1 MGTHIL
7 GYLPGLNWFV
17 WGRVFYAY
25 ESTDGVN
32 WFYVHSTRMD
42 MPVEIYVGMIGSF
55 REGKGGN
62 YVVLDHISID

>member
-1 MGTHIL
+1 MG
-7 GYLPGLNWFV
+7 
-17 WGRVFYAY
+17 REFYAY

-55 REGKGGN
+55 REGKVGN

>member
-1 MGTHIL
+1 M
-7 GYLPGLNWFV
+7 
-17 WGRVFYAY
+17 GRVFYAY

-42 MPVEIYVGMIGSF
+42 MPMEIYVGMIGSF